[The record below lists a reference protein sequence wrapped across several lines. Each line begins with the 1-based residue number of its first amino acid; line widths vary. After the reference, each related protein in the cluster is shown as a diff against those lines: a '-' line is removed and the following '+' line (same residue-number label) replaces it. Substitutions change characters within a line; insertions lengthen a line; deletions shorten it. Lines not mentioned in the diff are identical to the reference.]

1 MTHVLYKLAH
11 CCCPIS
17 THPSALK
24 SYTFKCRLSTSCLN
38 VSEDFH
44 STGMV
49 DNSLAVKNQWSFE
62 CIVNSWYMIP
72 AWDLITLTDF
82 AGCLYRDP
90 QWMSAAVDTSRI
102 QEINNEIKVKYTFSK
117 LCIIG
122 EVHVTT
128 YWGGGV
134 FFSVAFVTLVFTV
147 MHPF

>member
-1 MTHVLYKLAH
+1 
-11 CCCPIS
+11 
-17 THPSALK
+17 
-24 SYTFKCRLSTSCLN
+24 
-38 VSEDFH
+38 
-44 STGMV
+44 
-49 DNSLAVKNQWSFE
+49 
-62 CIVNSWYMIP
+62 
-72 AWDLITLTDF
+72 
-82 AGCLYRDP
+82 
-90 QWMSAAVDTSRI
+90 MSAAVDTSRI

>member
-17 THPSALK
+17 TQPSALK

-62 CIVNSWYMIP
+62 CIVNSWYMMIP
-72 AWDLITLTDF
+72 AWDIITLTDF

-117 LCIIG
+117 LCII
-122 EVHVTT
+122 EVHLTT
-128 YWGGGV
+128 GVEGV
-134 FFSVAFVTLVFTV
+134 FLVAFVTLVFTA